1 VHHPRHGG
9 DVEQAPEE
17 ARRTAGRRRSGAGS
31 IPPKSVSARR
41 AAQGRAVFLDEN
53 DTLGKAF
60 SFVTPLSI
68 PFLLDGLVP
77 QLSAAVDGDSTTA
90 AA

>member
-1 VHHPRHGG
+1 
-9 DVEQAPEE
+9 
-17 ARRTAGRRRSGAGS
+17 
-31 IPPKSVSARR
+31 
-41 AAQGRAVFLDEN
+41 VFLNEN

-68 PFLLDGLVP
+68 PYLLDGLVP
-77 QLSAAVDGDSTTA
+77 QLAAAVDGDPATA